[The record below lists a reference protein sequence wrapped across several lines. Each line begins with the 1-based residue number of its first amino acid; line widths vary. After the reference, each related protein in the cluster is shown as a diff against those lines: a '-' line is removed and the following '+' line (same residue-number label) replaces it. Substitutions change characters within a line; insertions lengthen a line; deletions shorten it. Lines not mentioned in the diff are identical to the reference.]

1 MKKLI
6 AAAALLCLLQTS
18 FAQGLDFGIKAGVN
32 AAKIDNTNFIVG
44 FKYGFFRRSHLR
56 LNVSKLF

>member
-32 AAKIDNTNFIVG
+32 AAKIDNTNFEDG
-44 FKYGFFRRSHLR
+44 FNYGFLAGAFLHLT
-56 LNVSKLF
+56 